1 MQEEA
6 VPMQESSE
14 ALGHTPVPAGAGGRP
29 RVLAIAF
36 ACDPERGSE
45 SAGGWGTVN
54 ALAEFADV
62 TVLHHPRH
70 TDNIRAWGERHP
82 ETQRHL
88 RYVPVDTVAWGLGLQ
103 RIKPLARLS
112 WRARY
117 LGWLQKAREVAVA
130 LHAEEPFDVA
140 LHASLGIYWL
150 PSTVVDLPMP
160 SVWGPVS
167 GAAPSPRSLSRYMGV
182 VGQLSELAELTAVGV
197 LARLPWTQRTWRKAT
212 FRLTESDNVYRRL
225 PEDLR
230 GRSGIANRGIL
241 SSIRPVP
248 AVPRQ
253 RYLLFTSPLERRK
266 APALALHALARTP
279 ADVHLKFIHTGPEE
293 SRLKAL
299 AGDLGV
305 ADRTAFLGRVP
316 REEMWA
322 RIAETAGCVFT
333 GLREE
338 GGCALAEAMLA
349 GAPVV
354 MVDHGGAGLLAAA
367 ATDPDRMHAVAPTTA
382 EQTVADLATAMTQM
396 SRNPSSAT
404 GSYLDQSTTKQALRI
419 AVEHAIEIAAVRSS

>member
-1 MQEEA
+1 MASGQ
-6 VPMQESSE
+6 SSSKAE
-14 ALGHTPVPAGAGGRP
+14 PGRGLVSAEGRP

-70 TDNIRAWGERHP
+70 TDNIEAWRRRSP
-82 ETQRHL
+82 ASQAHL
-88 RYVPVDTVAWGLGLQ
+88 RYVAVDTVPWGLWAQ

-117 LGWLQKAREVAVA
+117 LGWLQEARKVALA

-140 LHASLGIYWL
+140 VHASLGIYWL

-167 GAAPSPRSLSRYMGV
+167 GAAPSPRSL
-182 VGQLSELAELTAVGV
+182 
-197 LARLPWTQRTWRKAT
+197 WRCAT
-212 FRLTESDNVYRRL
+212 LRVTESSNVYRRF
-225 PEDLR
+225 PEELR
-230 GRSGIANRGIL
+230 RRTLIANRAVL
-241 SSIRPVP
+241 SHIPDVP
-248 AVPRQ
+248 TVPRQ
-253 RYLLFTSPLERRK
+253 PYLLFTSPLEQRK
-266 APALALHALARTP
+266 APSLALRALARTP
-279 ADVHLKFIHTGPEE
+279 SDVRLLFIHRGPEE
-293 SRLKAL
+293 DRLKAL
-299 AGDLGV
+299 ARKLGV
-305 ADRTAFLGRVP
+305 SERVEFRGRVP

-338 GGCALAEAMLA
+338 GGCALAEAMMV
-349 GAPVV
+349 GAPVAV
-354 MVDHGGAGLLAAA
+354 VDHGGAGLVAGASS
-367 ATDPDRMHAVAPTTA
+367 DPGRVHAISPTTR
-382 EQTVADLATAMTQM
+382 EETLERLAQAMTAM

-404 GSYLDQSTTKQALRI
+404 GGYLDQEPTKRVLRE
-419 AVEHAIEIAAVRSS
+419 AVETAMAARLKAS